1 MEEQYLEI
9 VQKTLSL
16 LEDDKYKCWENI
28 YEKYARKILKNID
41 KYEKVGKTY
50 RLNLPLNVYSSIGRV
65 VEGISFDIRFA
76 GQSVGNIVLKSN
88 KLTLNVTDKQAKY
101 AKDNFGFT
109 DSEPLDYV
117 GWKSKEAEQF
127 RSFYNTKKSECGC
140 NVKSEEH
147 RIENMLLREF
157 SKKSSKDKLLCNIQP
172 VKLGGR
178 FFQLTT
184 PLKGSTHVPEI
195 SMRKQGKYYIGATGG
210 GIDILARV
218 KVNGK
223 IMITVFELKDENTK
237 GEPQSMVMQQ
247 ALIYATFVA
256 KLLRSKAQ
264 DLSKPYNSSILWWS
278 ILRENY
284 NNRRDISD
292 KHLDINVV
300 TLMPY
305 EPNISNENEDLCE
318 IPIESLNTTLHLYSM
333 YFERDNKGNPKSFSG
348 SFFEYMK
355 GL

>member
-1 MEEQYLEI
+1 MKEKYLEI

-16 LEDDKYKCWENI
+16 LEDKEYKCWENI
-28 YEKYARKILKNID
+28 YEKYAKKILKNID

-50 RLNLPLNVYSSIGRV
+50 RLNQPLSVYSSIGRV
-65 VEGISFDIRFA
+65 MEGISFDIRFA

-109 DSEPLDYV
+109 ESKPLEYV
-117 GWKSKEAEQF
+117 DWRSKEAEQF
-127 RSFYNTKKSECGC
+127 RRFYYTQKSVYGC

-147 RIENMLLREF
+147 RIENMLLIEF
-157 SKKSSKDKLLCNIQP
+157 DKGSSKDKLLCYIQP
-172 VKLGGR
+172 IKLGGG

-195 SMRKQGKYYIGATGG
+195 SMREKEKSYIGATGG

-218 KVNGK
+218 GK
-223 IMITVFELKDENTK
+223 NSKFKITVFELKDENTK
-237 GEPQSMVMQQ
+237 GEPQSVVMQQ

-256 KLLRSKAQ
+256 KLLRSEVN
-264 DLSKPYNSSILWWS
+264 DLSEPYNNGILWWS

-284 NNRRDISD
+284 NNRINLP

-305 EPNISNENEDLCE
+305 EANVSNENEDLCE

-333 YFERDNKGNPKSFSG
+333 YYERDDKGNPKSFSG
-348 SFFEYMK
+348 SFIKYMK

>member
-1 MEEQYLEI
+1 MKEKYLEI

-16 LEDDKYKCWENI
+16 LEDKEYKCWENI
-28 YEKYARKILKNID
+28 YEKYAKKILKNID
-41 KYEKVGKTY
+41 KYEKIGKTY
-50 RLNLPLNVYSSIGRV
+50 RLNLSLSVYSSIGRV
-65 VEGISFDIRFA
+65 MEGVSFDIRFA
-76 GQSVGNIVLKSN
+76 GQSVGGIVLKSN
-88 KLTLNVTDKQAKY
+88 KLTLNVTDKQARY

-109 DSEPLDYV
+109 DSKPLDYV
-117 GWKSKEAEQF
+117 GWKSKEAERF
-127 RSFYNTKKSECGC
+127 RSFYNTKKSEYGC

-147 RIENMLLREF
+147 RIENVLLREL
-157 SKKSSKDKLLCNIQP
+157 SKKSSRNKLLCNIQP
-172 VKLGGR
+172 VKLGGK

-184 PLKGSTHVPEI
+184 PLKGSTHDPEI
-195 SMRKQGKYYIGATGG
+195 SMRKQGEYYIGATGG

-218 KVNGK
+218 KVNRK
-223 IMITVFELKDENTK
+223 TMITVFELKDENTK
-237 GEPQSMVMQQ
+237 GEPQSVVMQQ

-256 KLLRSKAQ
+256 KLLRSEVN
-264 DLSKPYNSSILWWS
+264 DLSEPYNNGILWWS

-284 NNRRDISD
+284 NNRSNLP

-305 EPNISNENEDLCE
+305 EANVSNENEDLCE

-333 YFERDNKGNPKSFSG
+333 YYERDDKGNPKSFSG
-348 SFFEYMK
+348 SFIKYMK